1 MRCADRLLCERTF
14 KLDVRAI
21 ARYVVAWD
29 GYRAIFHLLHFFLRS
44 TSLLDKEHSG
54 CYTPEHMKSLLIG
67 LTGLAFAVT
76 VAAAAEQNRPN
87 ILFIIT
93 DDHAVQALGTS
104 DNDSPVPLPG
114 FRRLAQEGMV
124 FDRAY
129 CANSLCGPARASMLT
144 GRHSHNNGF
153 MFNMRYDKPMEPFD
167 GSQPTYP
174 KMLQAA
180 GYQTG
185 LVGKWHL
192 FSRPTGFDFWQ
203 VFPNQGDYWDPE
215 FLTDTPSGKGFL
227 SYRARGY
234 VTDLLTTKAIDWLER
249 RDKSRPFAL
258 VLGHKAPHR
267 NWIPAPRHLQKIRE
281 YVAKLTPPP
290 TLQDDWKDRPAFLS
304 LNRQTV
310 SRDLCNWNDS
320 HLQEDLIPFDVMKEL
335 VPKQALKRMLSE
347 GKFAGQVPPDFDMN
361 AHSPKFAPITNYG
374 NGLANVEKGVLPVYR
389 DFYAQ
394 RTRAFVEDV
403 RAGKI
408 RDLRDMTERRW
419 RWYMEDYLGTL
430 LAVDESISTI
440 LNYLDSH
447 GLSENTLVIYVGDQ
461 GFYLGEHGLYD
472 KRWIFEETMR
482 MPLIMRWKG
491 KIPGGVR
498 SRATVQNIDYAPTIA
513 EVAGVNTPEN
523 KKSFDGES
531 LVPLFATGADK
542 KFEGRALYYAFYENP
557 GEHNAPLHDGV
568 RTDRYTFAHI
578 LSLTPEEKKT
588 GVRKMEDEWL
598 LIDNE
603 KDPQQM
609 HNVAAD
615 PAYKDIF
622 LQLKAEYEKQRAKF
636 NATL

>member
-1 MRCADRLLCERTF
+1 
-14 KLDVRAI
+14 
-21 ARYVVAWD
+21 
-29 GYRAIFHLLHFFLRS
+29 
-44 TSLLDKEHSG
+44 
-54 CYTPEHMKSLLIG
+54 MKGTRIG
-67 LTGLAFAVT
+67 LVFLALVMGVAV
-76 VAAAAEQNRPN
+76 AAEQVERPN

-93 DDHAVQALGTS
+93 DDHAVQALGTN
-104 DNDSPVPLPG
+104 DKDSPVPLPG

-153 MFNMRYDKPMEPFD
+153 MFNMRYDKPMTPFD

-192 FSRPTGFDFWQ
+192 FSRPTGFDTWQ
-203 VFPNQGDYWDPE
+203 VFPAQGDYWDPE
-215 FLTDTPSGKGFL
+215 FLTDTPSGNGFL

-234 VTDLLTTKAIDWLER
+234 VTDLLTSKAIDWLEH
-249 RDKSRPFAL
+249 RDKTRPFAL

-267 NWIPAPRHLQKIRE
+267 NWLPAPRHLQKIKE

-290 TLQDDWKDRPAFLS
+290 TLQDDWKDRPAYMS
-304 LNRQTV
+304 LTRQSV

-320 HLQEDLIPFDVMKEL
+320 HLQADLIPFDVMKEI
-335 VPKQALKRMLSE
+335 VPKNALRKMADS
-347 GKFAGQVPPDFDMN
+347 GKFNGQIPPDFDWKK
-361 AHSPKFAPITNYG
+361 HTPKYAPQTNYSD
-374 NGLANVEKGVLPVYR
+374 GLANVEKGVLPIYR
-389 DFYAQ
+389 DYYAT
-394 RTRAFVEDV
+394 RTREFVEEM

-408 RDLRDMTERRW
+408 KSLADITERRW

-440 LNYLDSH
+440 LDYLDKH

-472 KRWIFEETMR
+472 KRWIFEESMR

-491 KIPGGVR
+491 KIPAGVR
-498 SRATVQNIDYAPTIA
+498 SHATVQNIDYAPTIA
-513 EVAGVNTPEN
+513 EVAGADTPEN
-523 KKSFDGES
+523 KATFDGES
-531 LVPLFATGADK
+531 LVPLFATGENP

-568 RTDRYTFAHI
+568 RTERYTFAHI

-588 GVRKMEDEWL
+588 GTRKVEDEWL

-609 HNVAAD
+609 HNVAND
-615 PAYKDIF
+615 PAYKEVF
-622 LQLKAEYEKQRAKF
+622 EQLKAEYEKQRATYK
-636 NATL
+636 ATL